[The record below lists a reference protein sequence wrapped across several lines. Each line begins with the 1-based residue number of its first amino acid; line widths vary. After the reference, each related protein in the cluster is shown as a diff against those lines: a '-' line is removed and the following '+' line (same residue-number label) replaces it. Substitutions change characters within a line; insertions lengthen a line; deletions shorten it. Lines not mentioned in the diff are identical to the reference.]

1 MLTDAKI
8 AANQAN
14 AQHSTGPRTPEGK
27 AAVSQNS
34 VTLGLFSARDLVR
47 PEDQSEYDELRAG
60 LEAELCPA
68 TTMERTH
75 AMEILHASWRLRRC
89 AVVEAGLLESTI
101 QSGLDPMEDKADS
114 GVTQSA
120 IDRARAHARNNLRR
134 ASEDLSRLQTERRL
148 RAELETPAA
157 PDVPGEAPKTEGLAS
172 HQSIT
177 KTLAL
182 DVRRRLALRKLAGTD
197 TFESLLQHALAQKNT
212 SITKQTHGFP
222 ENPPSA
228 PFTSRPS

>member
-1 MLTDAKI
+1 MLTDAKF

-14 AQHSTGPRTPEGK
+14 AQHSTGPRTSEGK
-27 AAVSQNS
+27 SAVSQNS
-34 VTLGLFSARDLVR
+34 ATFGLFATRDLVR

-89 AVVEAGLLESTI
+89 AVVEAGLLESTLH
-101 QSGLDPMEDKADS
+101 SGLDPMESSADS
-114 GVTQSA
+114 AVTQAS

-148 RAELETPAA
+148 RAELETPTADA
-157 PDVPGEAPKTEGLAS
+157 SKTEGLAS
-172 HQSIT
+172 HQNIT

-182 DVRRRLALRKLAGTD
+182 DVRRRLSLRKLAGTD
-197 TFESLLQHALAQKNT
+197 TFESLLRHALAQKNT
-212 SITKQTHGFP
+212 PITKQTHGFS
-222 ENPPSA
+222 EDAPSA

>member
-148 RAELETPAA
+148 RAELETQTA
-157 PDVPGEAPKTEGLAS
+157 DAPKTEGLAS
-172 HQSIT
+172 HQNIT

-182 DVRRRLALRKLAGTD
+182 DVRRRLSLRKLAGTD
-197 TFESLLQHALAQKNT
+197 TFESLLRHALAQKNT
-212 SITKQTHGFP
+212 PITKQTHGFS
-222 ENPPSA
+222 EDAPSA

>member
-1 MLTDAKI
+1 MLTDAKF

-34 VTLGLFSARDLVR
+34 ATFGLFAARDLVR

-89 AVVEAGLLESTI
+89 AVVEAGLLESTL
-101 QSGLDPMEDKADS
+101 QSGPRPH
-114 GVTQSA
+114 GIV
-120 IDRARAHARNNLRR
+120 
-134 ASEDLSRLQTERRL
+134 RRL
-148 RAELETPAA
+148 RRHPGRNRPRPRPRPQQPPPRLRRPLPTPDRAPPPRRTRNARA
-157 PDVPGEAPKTEGLAS
+157 PDASKTEGLAS

-182 DVRRRLALRKLAGTD
+182 DVRRRLSLRKLAGTD
-197 TFESLLQHALAQKNT
+197 TFESLLRHALAQKNT
-212 SITKQTHGFP
+212 PITKQTHGFP

>member
-1 MLTDAKI
+1 MLTDAKF

-34 VTLGLFSARDLVR
+34 VTLGLFAARDLVR

-89 AVVEAGLLESTI
+89 AVVEAGLLESTLH
-101 QSGLDPMEDKADS
+101 SGLDPMESSADS
-114 GVTQSA
+114 AVTQAS

-148 RAELETPAA
+148 RAELETPDA
-157 PDVPGEAPKTEGLAS
+157 PDAPKTEGLAS
-172 HQSIT
+172 HQSMT

-182 DVRRRLALRKLAGTD
+182 DVRRRLSLRKLAGTD
-197 TFESLLQHALAQKNT
+197 TFESLLRHALAQKNT
-212 SITKQTHGFP
+212 PITKQTHGFP
-222 ENPPSA
+222 ENAPSA

>member
-34 VTLGLFSARDLVR
+34 ATFGLFAARDLVR

-89 AVVEAGLLESTI
+89 AVVEAGLLESTLH
-101 QSGLDPMEDKADS
+101 SGLDPMESSADS
-114 GVTQSA
+114 AATQAA

-148 RAELETPAA
+148 RAELETQTA
-157 PDVPGEAPKTEGLAS
+157 DAPKTEGLAS
-172 HQSIT
+172 HQNIT

-182 DVRRRLALRKLAGTD
+182 DVRRRLSLRKLAGTD
-197 TFESLLQHALAQKNT
+197 TFESLLRHALAQKNT
-212 SITKQTHGFP
+212 PITKQTHGFP
-222 ENPPSA
+222 ENAPSA